1 MNIYKGV
8 CEEERSAA
16 ALFLF
21 LNLSASLAGLKGGC
35 LLATA
40 WDGLF
45 GLRDSNTGLNLT
57 GHHNE
62 GFFDVFAVLSGCLK
76 ETYIIVLS
84 KFLTLIGG
92 HLSGLGHVAL
102 VADQDARDVVGC
114 VLLDLVH
121 PVLDCTEALA
131 VGDVVSH
138 DDTVSTLVVAGCD
151 GLETFL
157 TSSVPNLKLNGLS
170 IDFNSSYFL

>member
-1 MNIYKGV
+1 
-8 CEEERSAA
+8 
-16 ALFLF
+16 
-21 LNLSASLAGLKGGC
+21 
-35 LLATA
+35 
-40 WDGLF
+40 
-45 GLRDSNTGLNLT
+45 
-57 GHHNE
+57 
-62 GFFDVFAVLSGCLK
+62 
-76 ETYIIVLS
+76 
-84 KFLTLIGG
+84 
-92 HLSGLGHVAL
+92 
-102 VADQDARDVVGC
+102 

-138 DDTVSTLVVAGCD
+138 DDTVSTLIVAGCD